1 MFDFEDELHGEILLV
16 TLLTVGLFK
25 HETWFEVLVSSLNK
39 TASRAVVL
47 RKTMHVLQTMLHQVW
62 ISLDEH
68 GIIQASIAA

>member
-25 HETWFEVLVSSLNK
+25 HETWFEVLVSNLNK

-47 RKTMHVLQTMLHQVW
+47 RKTMRVLQKMLHQVW